1 MSYGGVSIA
10 CRATSII
17 NRGPQGS
24 FLTALGTSKQNRDRY
39 QRLHFGQRGD
49 VPLHGDW
56 DGSAY
61 SEIGVLRPSSL
72 TWCLDANLDGHPEVE
87 FRYSGMKPGA
97 IPPVDDW
104 DGHGESAP
112 GYFHPIDATTW
123 HLRNSFSEASE
134 DSAVIQFGLS
144 TDMPIV
150 GDWNGDGRDS
160 SSIYRAATGEVTYS
174 PAWPRTPRYPTLAAN
189 PIPNQWWRIGPGTD
203 ATRSPSYAARAGT
216 VDLRTAPA
224 RRAFLPRSF
233 SLARRARSPLG
244 GRWKAPK
251 ATAQGSAAP
260 QFVGLLAGSMSEG
273 KRSWPR
279 CVKSIS
285 RRVVATESTWL
296 FLATFRCGFAVGGLT
311 AEGSIHRQT
320 KSLTG

>member
-1 MSYGGVSIA
+1 MVTANRPQAISI
-10 CRATSII
+10 RLTQLDTYAT
-17 NRGPQGS
+17 
-24 FLTALGTSKQNRDRY
+24 A
-39 QRLHFGQRGD
+39 
-49 VPLHGDW
+49 
-56 DGSAY
+56 SA
-61 SEIGVLRPSSL
+61 RPPRTL
-72 TWCLDANLDGHPEVE
+72 L
-87 FRYSGMKPGA
+87 
-97 IPPVDDW
+97 
-104 DGHGESAP
+104 
-112 GYFHPIDATTW
+112 
-123 HLRNSFSEASE
+123 SFSSGSRPICQL
-134 DSAVIQFGLS
+134 SAI
-144 TDMPIV
+144 
-150 GDWNGDGRDS
+150 WNGDGRDS
-160 SSIYRAATGEVTYS
+160 SGIYRAATGEVTYS

-279 CVKSIS
+279 CVKSIP